1 MYECL
6 LYRNL
11 IVINISHPL
20 MVVADFTSIKISI
33 NNFFIYNDIFKLI
46 FMNGYIFFYY
56 LILKLVK

>member
-11 IVINISHPL
+11 IVNNISHPL
-20 MVVADFTSIKISI
+20 MVVADFTLIKISI